1 VFRLPRKKQDLNP
14 RELRSQLLELLRLVS
29 VAKGKVEREEWR
41 LRSLA
46 RGREEVLGQ
55 LLLQLYAIERLLE
68 MISLRL
74 NTLIVVGYVDWR
86 SIALAMDLVR
96 QTLARY
102 RGLPPELTSQLATM
116 QTYLTNIW
124 AGIEG
129 SLGDEVSP
137 TALSEVR
144 GEASKVIEEA
154 EEEAR
159 RRSGSTSSGTP
170 IPLG

>member
-1 VFRLPRKKQDLNP
+1 
-14 RELRSQLLELLRLVS
+14 
-29 VAKGKVEREEWR
+29 
-41 LRSLA
+41 
-46 RGREEVLGQ
+46 
-55 LLLQLYAIERLLE
+55 
-68 MISLRL
+68 
-74 NTLIVVGYVDWR
+74 
-86 SIALAMDLVR
+86 
-96 QTLARY
+96 
-102 RGLPPELTSQLATM
+102 M